1 MVVKYHSLLISC
13 DKVNRGKIT
22 LCSPIFFTTS
32 SVCNTRSITTNEN
45 SICIPKSDDQANFKP
60 LLFLYIQ
67 TMFLLSEGGTVRKRR
82 DPAILDRE
90 ELFLQLE
97 IEEIFFSGEFCNPI
111 SKIIPKL
118 ANTNRCATNKQHQ
131 DFIAYHS

>member
-22 LCSPIFFTTS
+22 FCSPIFFTTS

-45 SICIPKSDDQANFKP
+45 LICIPKSDDQANFKP

-97 IEEIFFSGEFCNPI
+97 IEEIFFSGEYCNLI
-111 SKIIPKL
+111 SKIIPKV
-118 ANTNRCATNKQHQ
+118 ANTN
-131 DFIAYHS
+131 